1 MTTTPFDILCPQH
14 LCFDNDGIIT
24 HIGPGLRSVIS
35 PAADQSLFN
44 LLTILRPLGI
54 FRFTHSFCPY
64 GPRVKR

>member
-35 PAADQSLFN
+35 PAEDQPLFN

-54 FRFTHSFCPY
+54 SDLSRLLAM
-64 GPRVKR
+64 RAAR

>member
-35 PAADQSLFN
+35 PAEDQPLFN
-44 LLTILRPLGI
+44 LLTILRPLGNSDLS
-54 FRFTHSFCPY
+54 RLLAM
-64 GPRVKR
+64 RAAR